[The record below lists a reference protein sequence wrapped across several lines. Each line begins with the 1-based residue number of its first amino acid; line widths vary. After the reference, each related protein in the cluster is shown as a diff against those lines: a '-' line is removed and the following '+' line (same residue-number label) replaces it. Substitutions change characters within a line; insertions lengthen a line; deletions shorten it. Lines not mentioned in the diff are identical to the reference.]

1 MKKLIMLMAIFI
13 SACTLNMNNKLPDS
27 QTYKIKGAS
36 HDISITGR
44 AELDEDLIQ
53 DLSIIILFDGAQM
66 IKGVM
71 ESNYKGAATELPGSR
86 YEGKDTI
93 AVCHTNFNAS
103 AKIKVECIVYIGDQ
117 KTVTLTLIPT
127 MVN

>member
-1 MKKLIMLMAIFI
+1 
-13 SACTLNMNNKLPDS
+13 MNNKLPDS
-27 QTYKIKGAS
+27 QTYKLKGAS

-53 DLSIIILFDGAQM
+53 DLSVLILFDGAQM

-71 ESNYKGAATELPGSR
+71 ESNYKGGASELRGSR
-86 YEGKDTI
+86 YEGKDTA
-93 AVCHTNFNAS
+93 AVCHTKFNDS
-103 AKIKVECIVYIGDQ
+103 AKIKVECIVYIGDEQ
-117 KTVTLTLIPT
+117 AVTLTLIPT